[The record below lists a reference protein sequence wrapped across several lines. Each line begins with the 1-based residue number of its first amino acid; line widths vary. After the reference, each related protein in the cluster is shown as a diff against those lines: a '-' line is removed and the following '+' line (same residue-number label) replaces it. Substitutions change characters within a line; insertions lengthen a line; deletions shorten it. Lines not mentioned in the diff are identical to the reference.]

1 MLLIILEQISHSEA
15 EKIKRFFALLRMTNK
30 PKNLI
35 YGVRMPEDLIEKKS
49 SFDLTSRSAFSRED
63 EVFTSRS
70 YAALLAKNI
79 IPYSHRKIADNYVI
93 IKRVFK
99 FQAVM
104 PRISNAEK
112 ALLAKYDFNTL
123 EYTTVKQMYEE
134 LELLQKWAVTGDE
147 KLKKDADMILE
158 IRTKELKYIVAT
170 SYASISNEIYK
181 GYLALEN
188 YFIEISKYND

>member
-1 MLLIILEQISHSEA
+1 
-15 EKIKRFFALLRMTNK
+15 
-30 PKNLI
+30 
-35 YGVRMPEDLIEKKS
+35 MPEDLIEKKS
-49 SFDLTSRSAFSRED
+49 NFDLTSRSAFSNNE

-70 YAALLAKNI
+70 YAALLAKNT
-79 IPYSHRKIADNYVI
+79 IPYFHKKVADNYII
-93 IKRVFK
+93 IKKVFK

-104 PRISNAEK
+104 PRISNVEK

-134 LELLQKWAVTGDE
+134 LALLQKWSMSQDE
-147 KLKKDADMILE
+147 ELKKDSDAILE
-158 IRTKELKYIVAT
+158 IRTKELKFIVVT
-170 SYASISNEIYK
+170 SYANISNEIYK

>member
-1 MLLIILEQISHSEA
+1 
-15 EKIKRFFALLRMTNK
+15 MTNK

>member
-1 MLLIILEQISHSEA
+1 MTIN
-15 EKIKRFFALLRMTNK
+15 FAFIRIN
-30 PKNLI
+30 
-35 YGVRMPEDLIEKKS
+35 
-49 SFDLTSRSAFSRED
+49 SAFSNNE
-63 EVFTSRS
+63 EIFTSRS
-70 YAALLAKNI
+70 YAALLAKNT
-79 IPYSHRKIADNYVI
+79 IPYFHRKIADNYVI
-93 IKRVFK
+93 IKKVFK

-104 PRISNAEK
+104 SRITNVEK
-112 ALLAKYDFNTL
+112 SLLAKYDFNTL

-134 LELLQKWAVTGDE
+134 LSLLQRWSISPDE
-147 KLKKDADMILE
+147 NLRKDSDAILE

>member
-1 MLLIILEQISHSEA
+1 
-15 EKIKRFFALLRMTNK
+15 
-30 PKNLI
+30 
-35 YGVRMPEDLIEKKS
+35 MPEDLIEKKS

-134 LELLQKWAVTGDE
+134 LELLQKWSVTGDE
-147 KLKKDADMILE
+147 KLKNDADAILE

>member
-1 MLLIILEQISHSEA
+1 
-15 EKIKRFFALLRMTNK
+15 
-30 PKNLI
+30 
-35 YGVRMPEDLIEKKS
+35 MPEDLIEKKS
-49 SFDLTSRSAFSRED
+49 NFDLTSRSAFSREE

-79 IPYSHRKIADNYVI
+79 IPYSHRKLADNYVI
-93 IKRVFK
+93 VKRIFK

-104 PRISNAEK
+104 SRITNTEK

-134 LELLQKWAVTGDE
+134 LALLQKWSMSNDE
-147 KLKKDADMILE
+147 GLKKDSDQILE
-158 IRTKELKYIVAT
+158 IRTKELKFIVAT

-181 GYLALEN
+181 GYLALES
-188 YFIEISKYND
+188 YFNEISKYND

>member
-1 MLLIILEQISHSEA
+1 
-15 EKIKRFFALLRMTNK
+15 
-30 PKNLI
+30 
-35 YGVRMPEDLIEKKS
+35 MPEDLIEKKS
-49 SFDLTSRSAFSRED
+49 QFDLTSRSAFSREE

-79 IPYSHRKIADNYVI
+79 IPYSHRKLANNYVI

-104 PRISNAEK
+104 PRITNTEK
-112 ALLAKYDFNTL
+112 KLLAKYDFNTL

-134 LELLQKWAVTGDE
+134 LALLQKWAVSGDE
-147 KLKKDADMILE
+147 KLKKDADEILE
-158 IRTKELKYIVAT
+158 IRTKELKFIVAT
-170 SYASISNEIYK
+170 SYANISNELYK

>member
-1 MLLIILEQISHSEA
+1 
-15 EKIKRFFALLRMTNK
+15 
-30 PKNLI
+30 
-35 YGVRMPEDLIEKKS
+35 MPEDLIEKKS
-49 SFDLTSRSAFSRED
+49 NFDLTSRSAFSRED

-79 IPYSHRKIADNYVI
+79 IPYSHRKMADNYVI
-93 IKRVFK
+93 IKRVFR

-104 PRISNAEK
+104 PRISNSERT
-112 ALLAKYDFNTL
+112 LLSKYDFNTL
-123 EYTTVKQMYEE
+123 EFTTVKQMYEE
-134 LELLQKWAVTGDE
+134 LELLQKWAVSSDE
-147 KLKKDADMILE
+147 KLKADSDAILE

-188 YFIEISKYND
+188 YFIEISKYGE

>member
-1 MLLIILEQISHSEA
+1 
-15 EKIKRFFALLRMTNK
+15 
-30 PKNLI
+30 
-35 YGVRMPEDLIEKKS
+35 MPEDLIEKKS
-49 SFDLTSRSAFSRED
+49 NFDLTSRSAFSNNE

-70 YAALLAKNI
+70 YAALLAKNT

-93 IKRVFK
+93 IKKVFK

-104 PRISNAEK
+104 SRISNLEK

-123 EYTTVKQMYEE
+123 EFTTVKQMYEE
-134 LELLQKWAVTGDE
+134 LTLLQRWSMSADE
-147 KLKKDADMILE
+147 NLKNDSDTILD
-158 IRTKELKYIVAT
+158 IRAKELKYIVAT

>member
-1 MLLIILEQISHSEA
+1 
-15 EKIKRFFALLRMTNK
+15 
-30 PKNLI
+30 
-35 YGVRMPEDLIEKKS
+35 MPEDLIEKKS
-49 SFDLTSRSAFSRED
+49 NFDLTSRSAFSNNE

-70 YAALLAKNI
+70 YAALLAKNT
-79 IPYSHRKIADNYVI
+79 IPYFHKKVADNYVI
-93 IKRVFK
+93 IKKVFK

-104 PRISNAEK
+104 PRISNVEK

-134 LELLQKWAVTGDE
+134 LALLQKWSMSQNE
-147 KLKKDADMILE
+147 ELKKDSDAILE
-158 IRTKELKYIVAT
+158 IRTKELKFIVAT
-170 SYASISNEIYK
+170 SYANISNEIYK

>member
-1 MLLIILEQISHSEA
+1 MLEDIIE
-15 EKIKRFFALLRMTNK
+15 R
-30 PKNLI
+30 
-35 YGVRMPEDLIEKKS
+35 KS
-49 SFDLTSRSAFSRED
+49 NFDLTSKSAFSRED

-104 PRISNAEK
+104 PRITNSER

-123 EYTTVKQMYEE
+123 EYTTVKQMYAE
-134 LELLQKWAVTGDE
+134 LALLQKWAVSGDE
-147 KLKKDADMILE
+147 NLKKDADMLLD
-158 IRTKELKYIVAT
+158 IRTKELKFIVAN
-170 SYASISNEIYK
+170 SYANISNEIYK
-181 GYLALEN
+181 GYVALEN
-188 YFIEISKYND
+188 YFQEISKYTE

>member
-1 MLLIILEQISHSEA
+1 
-15 EKIKRFFALLRMTNK
+15 
-30 PKNLI
+30 
-35 YGVRMPEDLIEKKS
+35 MPEDLLEKKS
-49 SFDLTSRSAFSRED
+49 NFDLTSRSAFSNNE

-70 YAALLAKNI
+70 YAALLAKNT
-79 IPYSHRKIADNYVI
+79 IPYFHKKVADNYII
-93 IKRVFK
+93 IKKVFK

-104 PRISNAEK
+104 PRISNVEK

-134 LELLQKWAVTGDE
+134 LALLQKWSMSQDE
-147 KLKKDADMILE
+147 ELKKDSDAILE
-158 IRTKELKYIVAT
+158 IRTKELKFIVAT
-170 SYASISNEIYK
+170 SYANISNEIYK

>member
-1 MLLIILEQISHSEA
+1 
-15 EKIKRFFALLRMTNK
+15 
-30 PKNLI
+30 
-35 YGVRMPEDLIEKKS
+35 MPEDLIEKKS

-112 ALLAKYDFNTL
+112 TLLAKYDFNTL

-134 LELLQKWAVTGDE
+134 LELLQKWAVTGD
-147 KLKKDADMILE
+147 KNLKKDADMILE

>member
-1 MLLIILEQISHSEA
+1 
-15 EKIKRFFALLRMTNK
+15 
-30 PKNLI
+30 
-35 YGVRMPEDLIEKKS
+35 MPEDLIEKKS
-49 SFDLTSRSAFSRED
+49 NFDLTSRSAFSSNE

-70 YAALLAKNI
+70 YAALLAKNA
-79 IPYSHRKIADNYVI
+79 IPYFHRKIADNYVI
-93 IKRVFK
+93 IKKVFK

-104 PRISNAEK
+104 SRITNVEK
-112 ALLAKYDFNTL
+112 SLLAKYDFNTL

-134 LELLQKWAVTGDE
+134 LSLLQRWSMSPDE
-147 KLKKDADMILE
+147 NLRKDSDAILE

-188 YFIEISKYND
+188 YFIEISKYSD

>member
-1 MLLIILEQISHSEA
+1 
-15 EKIKRFFALLRMTNK
+15 
-30 PKNLI
+30 
-35 YGVRMPEDLIEKKS
+35 MPEDLIEKKS
-49 SFDLTSRSAFSRED
+49 NFDLTSRSAFSREE

-79 IPYSHRKIADNYVI
+79 IPYSHKKLADNYI
-93 IKRVFK
+93 IVKRIFK

-104 PRISNAEK
+104 PRITNAEK

-123 EYTTVKQMYEE
+123 EFTTVKQMYEE
-134 LELLQKWAVTGDE
+134 LALLQKWSMSNNPD
-147 KLKKDADMILE
+147 LKQDSDAILE
-158 IRTKELKYIVAT
+158 IRTKELKFIVAT

>member
-1 MLLIILEQISHSEA
+1 ML
-15 EKIKRFFALLRMTNK
+15 
-30 PKNLI
+30 
-35 YGVRMPEDLIEKKS
+35 EDLIEKKS
-49 SFDLTSRSAFSRED
+49 NFDLTSRSAFSRDE

-79 IPYSHRKIADNYVI
+79 IPYSHRKLADNYII
-93 IKRVFK
+93 IKKVFK

-104 PRISNAEK
+104 PRITNTEK
-112 ALLAKYDFNTL
+112 KLLARYDFNTL

-134 LELLQKWAVTGDE
+134 LALLQKWSVSADE
-147 KLKKDADMILE
+147 NLKNDADEILE
-158 IRTKELKYIVAT
+158 IRTKELKFIVAT

-188 YFIEISKYND
+188 YFMEISKYND